1 MKTLS
6 SDIGIIG
13 GADGPTAII
22 VSTSDDFWIYAGIA
36 IAVIV
41 AVITTV
47 LIIKRRK
54 K

>member
-6 SDIGIIG
+6 SSIGVIG
-13 GADGPTAII
+13 GADGPTAIF
-22 VSTSDDFWIYAGIA
+22 VTTSDDFWIYVGVA
-36 IAVIV
+36 AVIV
-41 AVITTV
+41 AVVATV